1 MRLCLGRNYIEWEP
15 FHQRG
20 RRNRQW
26 RQTGMYF
33 QQSVSFF
40 LHCFPSSL
48 PLSFLVSIP
57 TSFTSFL
64 SCLLS
69 LDVDL
74 WLACLTL
81 QTNLGGTILD
91 AVTSSKVELSQGK
104 GGRWWRKLL
113 QVEAQYQIWPYS
125 SFNRKVWL
133 LYLFSGSYRNWP
145 NPGSSSVQKVLGGW
159 AFSVWKDYSQNIQML
174 IHTWLIIL
182 WSKNSISF
190 VIKRTKKN
198 VFN

>member
-40 LHCFPSSL
+40 PHCFPPSL
-48 PLSFLVSIP
+48 PLSFLVSVL

-104 GGRWWRKLL
+104 GADDGENCCKQKLSTKYDL
-113 QVEAQYQIWPYS
+113 IPLLIEKFDYCIFFQDHIEIGQNLVHHLYRRSWEVE
-125 SFNRKVWL
+125 
-133 LYLFSGSYRNWP
+133 LFQSG
-145 NPGSSSVQKVLGGW
+145 K
-159 AFSVWKDYSQNIQML
+159 
-174 IHTWLIIL
+174 TIL
-182 WSKNSISF
+182 KTF
-190 VIKRTKKN
+190 KC
-198 VFN
+198 